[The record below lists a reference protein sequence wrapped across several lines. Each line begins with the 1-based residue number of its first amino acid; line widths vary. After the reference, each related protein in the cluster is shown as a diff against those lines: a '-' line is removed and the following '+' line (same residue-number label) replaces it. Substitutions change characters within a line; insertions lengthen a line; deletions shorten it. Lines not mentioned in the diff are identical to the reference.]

1 MGLFG
6 CVDLDSAYRSIN
18 WKSLILIVGMMP
30 FSVAL
35 QRTGGVQLAAN
46 AMVTLIGET
55 GPVTVALAAD
65 LDASPYRFAM
75 IVALAS
81 STAFMTPTSSPVNT
95 LVAGPGNYA
104 SADFVR
110 IGTPLSLIVLV
121 LSVLLVP

>member
-1 MGLFG
+1 MCRPRCSAVLMGLFG

-55 GPVTVALAAD
+55 GPVALALAAD
-65 LDASPYRFAM
+65 LDASPYPFAM

-81 STAFMTPTSSPVNT
+81 STAFMTP
-95 LVAGPGNYA
+95 
-104 SADFVR
+104 
-110 IGTPLSLIVLV
+110 I
-121 LSVLLVP
+121 